1 MGGTRKTMRGFYW
14 VIEGLLAGCPRPGGR
29 DRSNPFE
36 SKKDGLPEEGN
47 RLDADLTWLE
57 EQGIGAVLSLTET
70 PLHAETLTNHKL
82 AVLHLPVPDMTP
94 PTTGQLIS
102 ALEFIDEQHALGRAV
117 VVHCLMGQGRT
128 GTVLAAYLIRGG
140 TSAAEALRMVRGV
153 CVGAVESSS
162 QERALYTFAERRDWM
177 V

>member
-1 MGGTRKTMRGFYW
+1 MRGFYW
-14 VIEGLLAGCPRPGGR
+14 LIEGMLAGCPRPGGR

-36 SKKDGLPEEGN
+36 SKKETLPEEGN
-47 RLDADLTWLE
+47 QLDDDLTWLE

-70 PLHAETLTNHKL
+70 PLAAETLAKHDL
-82 AVLHLPVPDMTP
+82 AVLHLPVPDLTP
-94 PTTGQLIS
+94 PTTGQLVR

-140 TSAAEALRMVRGV
+140 ASPAEALQTVRRV
-153 CVGAVESSS
+153 CVGAVESPS
-162 QERALYTFAERRDWM
+162 QERALYLFAERRDWM
-177 V
+177 M

>member
-1 MGGTRKTMRGFYW
+1 MRGFYW
-14 VIEGLLAGCPRPGGR
+14 LIDGQLAGCPRPGGR
-29 DRSNPFE
+29 DVGNPFE
-36 SKKDGLPEEGN
+36 RKNDAVLEQTN
-47 RLDADLTWLE
+47 RLDDDLAWLE

-70 PLHAETLTNHKL
+70 PLAAETLARHEKL
-82 AVLHLPVPDMTP
+82 AVLHVPVPDMTP
-94 PTTGQLIS
+94 PLPGQLVR
-102 ALEFIDEQHALGRAV
+102 ALEFIDEQRAQERAV

-140 TSAAEALRMVRGV
+140 ASPAEALRTVRGV

-162 QERALYTFAERRDWM
+162 QERALYAFAERRDWI

>member
-1 MGGTRKTMRGFYW
+1 MRGFYW

-29 DRSNPFE
+29 SRGNPF
-36 SKKDGLPEEGN
+36 DGKSEALTEDDR
-47 RLDADLTWLE
+47 RLDDDLTWLE

-70 PLHAETLTNHKL
+70 PLAAETLARHDL

-94 PTTGQLIS
+94 PTTGQLVQ
-102 ALEFIDEQHALGRAV
+102 ALEFIDEQHARGRAV

-140 TSAAEALRMVRGV
+140 VSPAEALRQIRAV
-153 CVGAVESSS
+153 CVGAVESAS

>member
-1 MGGTRKTMRGFYW
+1 MRGFYW

-29 DRSNPFE
+29 SRSNPFE
-36 SKKDGLPEEGN
+36 RNQEAQTEDDK
-47 RLDADLTWLE
+47 RLDDDLAWLE

-70 PLHAETLTNHKL
+70 PLTAEMLAKHHL

-94 PTTGQLIS
+94 PTTGQLIQ
-102 ALEFIDEQHALGRAV
+102 ALEFIDEQHAQGRAV

-140 TSAAEALRMVRGV
+140 ANPAEALRQIRAV

-162 QERALYTFAERRDWM
+162 QERALYSFAERRDWI

>member
-1 MGGTRKTMRGFYW
+1 MRGFYW

-29 DRSNPFE
+29 SRGNPFE
-36 SKKDGLPEEGN
+36 GKKEALAEDEE
-47 RLDADLTWLE
+47 RLNDDLTWLE

-70 PLHAETLTNHKL
+70 SLAAETLAKHTL

-94 PTTGQLIS
+94 PATGQLIQ

-140 TSAAEALRMVRGV
+140 ASPAQALRQIRSV

-162 QERALYTFAERRDWM
+162 QEQALYAFAERRDWI

>member
-1 MGGTRKTMRGFYW
+1 MRGFYW
-14 VIEGLLAGCPRPGGR
+14 VIDGLLAGCPRPGGR
-29 DRSNPFE
+29 DRGNPFE
-36 SKKDGLPEEGN
+36 SKKEGPSEEHD
-47 RLDADLTWLE
+47 RLNDDLTWLE
-57 EQGIGAVLSLTET
+57 EQGIGAVLSMTET
-70 PLHAETLTNHKL
+70 PLKAETLANHDL

-94 PTTGQLIS
+94 PTTGQLIR
-102 ALEFIDEQHALGRAV
+102 ALEFIDEQHAQGRSV

-140 TSAAEALRMVRGV
+140 ASAAEALRTIRGV

-162 QERALYTFAERRDWM
+162 QERALYAFAERRDWI

>member
-1 MGGTRKTMRGFYW
+1 MRGFYW
-14 VIEGLLAGCPRPGGR
+14 VIDGLLAGCPRPGGR
-29 DRSNPFE
+29 ERSNPFE
-36 SKKDGLPEEGN
+36 NKKEPSEADH
-47 RLDADLTWLE
+47 RLDDDLTWLE

-70 PLHAETLTNHKL
+70 PLAAETLANHPNL
-82 AVLHLPVPDMTP
+82 TVLHLPVPDMTP
-94 PTTGQLIS
+94 PTTGQLIR
-102 ALEFIDEQHALGRAV
+102 ALEFIDEQHALGKAV

-140 TSAAEALRMVRGV
+140 ASAAEALRTIRGV

-162 QERALYTFAERRDWM
+162 QERALYSFAERRDWI